1 MNILVYIQSDNNTI
15 SRNSLE
21 ALVGAQNI
29 VKKMNG
35 CLKAV
40 CFNANV
46 TNELLK
52 YNINEIICPSNNEE
66 LNNYNPLYHTSAL
79 EQIVH
84 KEQNIDLIV
93 FGHTYQ
99 ARDWVPR
106 LSARLDSPFVSDCVS
121 FNYSSE
127 LEFVRQMYQGK
138 VNTNIS
144 VKGFAIISFQ
154 SGAFRADAIDLG
166 TSTIKNIEFDFSS
179 VSKCIRPG
187 DKFKESKGEVDLTRS
202 EIIVSV
208 GRGIGKEENM
218 PVINDLND
226 SLGGEIGSSRP
237 VVDYGWLSHE
247 RQVGSSGQVVTPKMY
262 LAIGISGAIQHQ
274 VGMKGSD
281 NIVAINKDPNAPIF
295 EIADYGVVGDLF
307 EILPK
312 LTSLIKDI
320 KS

>member
-1 MNILVYIQSDNNTI
+1 
-15 SRNSLE
+15 
-21 ALVGAQNI
+21 
-29 VKKMNG
+29 
-35 CLKAV
+35 
-40 CFNANV
+40 
-46 TNELLK
+46 
-52 YNINEIICPSNNEE
+52 
-66 LNNYNPLYHTSAL
+66 
-79 EQIVH
+79 
-84 KEQNIDLIV
+84 
-93 FGHTYQ
+93 
-99 ARDWVPR
+99 
-106 LSARLDSPFVSDCVS
+106 
-121 FNYSSE
+121 
-127 LEFVRQMYQGK
+127 
-138 VNTNIS
+138 
-144 VKGFAIISFQ
+144 
-154 SGAFRADAIDLG
+154 LG
-166 TSTIKNIEFDFSS
+166 TSTIKKIEFDFSS
-179 VSKCIRPG
+179 VAKCIRPG

-218 PVINDLND
+218 PIINDLND

-312 LTSLIKDI
+312 LTSSIKDI